1 MCDYSDAYILIKRTI
16 TVLNTSVAAA
26 ATNNGDK
33 KVIFK
38 NCATFTGCISEIN
51 NTQVDN
57 AKDIDVV
64 MPMYNLI
71 EYKDTWPKTSGSSWQ
86 YCRDKPS
93 VKDNGVII
101 AFNAAKVT
109 DSFSFKEKVTGQ
121 TDDNGTKDVETRAR
135 YVA

>member
-71 EYKDTWPKTSGSSWQ
+71 EYKDTWPKTSGSL
-86 YCRDKPS
+86 
-93 VKDNGVII
+93 
-101 AFNAAKVT
+101 
-109 DSFSFKEKVTGQ
+109 
-121 TDDNGTKDVETRAR
+121 
-135 YVA
+135 